1 MRTTVTLDPD
11 VAEMLKVAARRSERP
26 FKAVINDAIRAGLAL
41 ERGEPRPYRVPA
53 RDMKL
58 RPDVDLRQAL
68 SFADTL
74 EDEEVVRKL
83 ELRK

>member
-1 MRTTVTLDPD
+1 
-11 VAEMLKVAARRSERP
+11 MLKVAVRRSERP